1 LKQQSRPEGSRWC
14 ATGQEPPGQARPLRR
29 KARTGGGAARDDAR
43 GITTSTITELNEL
56 SVFVE
61 TAEERGA
68 VSEDELEAF
77 AVEHDLGEE
86 AIAELRREL
95 EERDVDVAGEPAPSE
110 EKTAELRP
118 VAATPAELGTTD
130 ALTLFMNTAGR
141 YKLLTAAD
149 EIALA
154 KRIERG
160 DETAKE
166 LMINSN
172 LRLVVSIAKRYQGHG
187 LPLLDLIQEGVI
199 GLNRAVEKFDW
210 RKGFKFSTY
219 ATWWIR
225 QACQRA
231 VSNQAKTIRVPTH
244 VNERRQKLNRVRQRL
259 EVERGETPTAE
270 ELAQASGLSLTHVE
284 EALGAV
290 EVTASLNQS
299 IGDDDGELGDLFSDE
314 TSADPAEE
322 ASESLR
328 RSEIRKALASLPER
342 QRRVLELRFGFD
354 GEPVSLE
361 AIGKTLE
368 VSRERVRQLEAE
380 GLSRLASQLD
390 GLQAGDS
397 DLVNAA

>member
-1 LKQQSRPEGSRWC
+1 M
-14 ATGQEPPGQARPLRR
+14 
-29 KARTGGGAARDDAR
+29 
-43 GITTSTITELNEL
+43 ELNEL
-56 SVFVE
+56 NVFVE
-61 TAEERGA
+61 AAEERGA
-68 VSEDELEAF
+68 VSEDELEALV
-77 AVEHDLGEE
+77 VEHDLGEE
-86 AIAELRREL
+86 TIAELRRAL
-95 EERDVDVAGEPAPSE
+95 DERDVDIAGGEAAPSE
-110 EKTAELRP
+110 EKTAEPRR
-118 VAATPAELGTTD
+118 VVATPAELGTTD

-160 DETAKE
+160 DNTAKE

-231 VSNQAKTIRVPTH
+231 VSNQSKTIRVPTH

-259 EVERGETPTAE
+259 EVERGIAPTVE
-270 ELAQASGLSLTHVE
+270 ELATASGLSITHVE

-290 EVTASLNQS
+290 EVTASLNQG

-322 ASESLR
+322 ASVSLR
-328 RSEIRKALASLPER
+328 RSEVREALASLPER

-354 GEPVSLE
+354 GDPVSLE
-361 AIGKTLE
+361 AIGKQLE

-380 GLSRLASQLD
+380 GLSRLASALD
-390 GLQAGDS
+390 GLQADDG
-397 DLVNAA
+397 DLVHAA